1 MEKEQ
6 SSFIKLIKERRKREK
21 ERPKGL
27 DEETKKN
34 NVKKW
39 TTFYRRNI
47 NLYASR
53 HLQIRLH
60 PFQHIMLYLMGV
72 SQVFFA
78 ICSRGLSK
86 SFICAL
92 FAICK
97 ACLYPYSEIH
107 LTATTLNQAKKM
119 VSEKME
125 GELCK
130 KLSPILNYYYKE
142 GLIEFHY
149 GKDEIRVDFLFNG
162 SKLWVD
168 PAMDSAR
175 GGRATLLIYEECRL
189 LKKGI
194 IDSVFEKMA
203 HPRQAMFLTLPEYS
217 GDARWIEECQS
228 IYITS
233 ARFKSEWFWRL
244 FKNIVSESI
253 MNKKIPYNFFAGDIF
268 LSICHGL
275 KTKSDYFKARKQ
287 SGELDFR
294 MEDLNEMLSEAEDA
308 FFSREAFKKNQLIK
322 KAFKPPTAQ
331 DISTNEN
338 LGNRIKLDNE
348 KRLLWIDY
356 AFANTT
362 GVEAND
368 NSVIG
373 CLSLVENESR
383 HKRIIDY
390 VTTHSASDS
399 FGMERRVR
407 ELFWDYKADYIVL
420 DLRNGGELAYNNL
433 TKEWVH
439 PERKSQEKDMENGWN
454 PHGFTVCNDMSL
466 QVVSSCKIDDL
477 KARTVDQ
484 QAIPCIIPITG
495 TSELNSLMWLDLQK
509 KLRDEEIDLLIE
521 DIEFQQILEDDKGF
535 FGMTAEEKVLAKLP
549 YVQTELLI
557 HEAVNLSQTWNDGK
571 VKLSEPRSGTKDRIV
586 ALSYGNYIATL
597 IENKLDKGD
606 QQSDFDID
614 AWSFLSSL

>member
-1 MEKEQ
+1 MANEQ
-6 SSFIKLIKERRKREK
+6 SSFIKLIQERRKREK

-27 DEETKKN
+27 DKETKKS

-86 SFICAL
+86 TFICGL
-92 FAICK
+92 FAMCK

-130 KLSPILNYYYKE
+130 KLSPILNYYYKQ

-217 GDARWIEECQS
+217 GDSRWVEECQS

-233 ARFKSEWFWRL
+233 ARFKSEWFWRA
-244 FKNIVSESI
+244 FKNVTSECLN
-253 MNKKIPYNFFAGDIF
+253 NKRIPYSFFAGDIF

-294 MEDLNEMLSEAEDA
+294 MEDLNEMLGEAEDA
-308 FFSREAFKKNQLIK
+308 FFTRESFKKNQIIQN
-322 KAFKPPTAQ
+322 AFMPPNAQ
-331 DISTNEN
+331 DILNGNN
-338 LGNRIKLDNE
+338 LGNRQKQDGE
-348 KRLLWIDY
+348 VRLLWIDY

-362 GVEAND
+362 GTEAND

-373 CLSLVENESR
+373 CLSLLNNDGKY
-383 HKRIIDY
+383 KRPIDY
-390 VTTHSASDS
+390 ITTHPASDS
-399 FGMERRVR
+399 FGMERRIR

-420 DLRNGGELAYNNL
+420 D
-433 TKEWVH
+433 
-439 PERKSQEKDMENGWN
+439 
-454 PHGFTVCNDMSL
+454 
-466 QVVSSCKIDDL
+466 
-477 KARTVDQ
+477 
-484 QAIPCIIPITG
+484 
-495 TSELNSLMWLDLQK
+495 
-509 KLRDEEIDLLIE
+509 
-521 DIEFQQILEDDKGF
+521 
-535 FGMTAEEKVLAKLP
+535 
-549 YVQTELLI
+549 
-557 HEAVNLSQTWNDGK
+557 
-571 VKLSEPRSGTKDRIV
+571 
-586 ALSYGNYIATL
+586 
-597 IENKLDKGD
+597 
-606 QQSDFDID
+606 
-614 AWSFLSSL
+614 